1 MRCFSRFA
9 RAAVL
14 SAVALTVS
22 AAVAPIDRTVVS
34 RLKAMAF
41 AHEFPELERSI
52 ETLRPGA
59 DAADPTWLE
68 ALSWAARG
76 ASFVKEWEKA
86 DAYAN
91 EAYEASTALVDSGSA
106 VDSSPSLATALGA
119 SIEVLGQAR
128 DAAGDRSGAVAFLG
142 EQRDRFRGTSIE
154 TRIQKNLLLI
164 SLEGKPMPK
173 LSSGD
178 GFVGPARPL
187 NEIVEGKAA
196 LFFFWAHWCGDC
208 ERQRPVLARLH
219 EELGERGLVVV
230 GPTQLYGYIAGGV
243 EADKAQE
250 LAYLRGAFQRSR
262 PTPDWMTSPISA
274 ENFLNF
280 GVSTTPTLVLVDR
293 EGEVRMYHPGRMP
306 YEDLK
311 AKIEAVL

>member
-1 MRCFSRFA
+1 MIFSA
-9 RAAVL
+9 IVPT
-14 SAVALTVS
+14 AVAW
-22 AAVAPIDRTVVS
+22 AVPVDSGTTA

-41 AHEFPELERSI
+41 AHDFAMLERSI
-52 ETLRPGA
+52 EALRPSA
-59 DAADPTWLE
+59 EPSDPTWLA

-91 EAYEASTALVDSGSA
+91 EVYEGSTALVDSGST
-106 VDSSPSLATALGA
+106 VDSSTYLATALGA

-142 EQRDRFRGTSIE
+142 EQRDRYRGTSIE

-173 LSSGD
+173 LASDD

-187 NEIVEGKAA
+187 EEVVHGKAA
-196 LFFFWAHWCGDC
+196 LFFFWAHWCSDC

-219 EELGERGLVVV
+219 DELGDRGLVII
-230 GPTQLYGYIAGGV
+230 GPTQRYGYIAGGV
-243 EADKAQE
+243 DADKAQE

-262 PTPDWMTSPISA
+262 PTPQWMTSPISS
-274 ENFLNF
+274 ENFVNF

-293 EGEVRMYHPGRMP
+293 DGVVRMYHPGRMA

-311 AKIEAVL
+311 ARIEALL